1 MVKES
6 STKNA
11 PNLCTQFNLPLKAL
25 EEAWIY
31 NHGYTRIV
39 TSHPSNWIFEPPRK
53 IFIEELKDQYVP
65 ESAQFKK
72 FIFG

>member
-31 NHGYTRIV
+31 NHGYMRMV
-39 TSHPSNWIFEPPRK
+39 TSHPSDWIFEPPRN
-53 IFIEELKDQYVP
+53 IFIEELQDQYVL
-65 ESAQFKK
+65 ESAHKK